1 MADRILAVVPAR
13 ADSERLPGKCWRP
26 LGRWAAMVD
35 ATLEAAALSNQFDWI
50 ELSTNRHDYRPPG
63 TDWAHHTRVHLRD
76 PLLDGPLVSA
86 IDVVR
91 DSLGRHPEA
100 TAVAM
105 LLPTSPFRTWQHI
118 RRAVVEW
125 APRREH
131 VPLVSVQELHSMGRR
146 IRVASPYTRLL
157 LNPIPGRVAEGV
169 VASSGAIQLASR
181 GVFLEQRCGFHW
193 PRPRY
198 FTLDY
203 YAGMDVDDSWDWD
216 AAVAHAA
223 RQKGTGCPPS
233 SL

>member
-1 MADRILAVVPAR
+1 MPERILAVVPAR

-50 ELSTNRHDYRPPG
+50 ELSTNRRDYRPPDAG
-63 TDWAHHTRVHLRD
+63 WAHQLRVHLRD
-76 PLLDGPLVSA
+76 PALDGPLISA
-86 IDVVR
+86 IEVVR
-91 DSLGRHPEA
+91 DSLERHPEA

-105 LLPTSPFRTWQHI
+105 LLPTSPFRTWAHI
-118 RRAVVEW
+118 RQAVQEW

-131 VPLVSVQELHSMGRR
+131 VPLVSVQQLHSMGRR
-146 IRVASPYTRLL
+146 IRVASPYTHLL
-157 LNPIPGRVAEGV
+157 LNPIPARIQEDV

-181 GVFLEQRCGFHW
+181 QVFNEHRPGFHW

-198 FTLDY
+198 FVLDY
-203 YAGMDVDDSWDWD
+203 YAGLDVDDQWDWD

-223 RQKGTGCPPS
+223 RARGAGCQPS